1 MILIINIMRAVF
13 HLRKYLLIMPLTR
26 SPLTHLV
33 YALLL
38 LTPAANAASTDKI
51 NDEDLLHIE
60 VTGRALSLY
69 KKDNASLGTRT
80 NTPIEKIPQ
89 SIQVLTQDLI
99 DDQAAYEIS
108 DLYRSISGVSYNNFS
123 TVTMRGFAQD
133 EILYDGLKGDP
144 FSGFSIPQLFSIQEI
159 QVLKGPSGA
168 VYGAGDSGGVINYV
182 TKKPTYEAINTVEL
196 GLGNKDFL
204 SGSIESSGPVDDDAS
219 QRYRVGVYISDEGS
233 YRNNVDEQNQSVDLG
248 YAWDINPNNTLTIQY
263 NHIYQHIDGARLRGI
278 PTDDNGNFLTDTSWN
293 NNEATDYQELTAN
306 VLQLN
311 LRTDINS
318 WLTSQLNARYYT
330 NEETQKYHE
339 LNALLDSDD
348 DGEYD
353 ETKRQYRDR
362 YEQNKGAFL
371 AGYVVAEL
379 NDHTFLLGTDYNY
392 NNNDFLYFR
401 ATGED
406 DGVSNLS
413 LFDPL
418 YGQDDVND
426 YDMTQYADEHTVLN
440 QIGLFAQDQ
449 WDITDKLN
457 LVASVRLDY
466 IDEDFSDYLNATTA
480 SYHDVG
486 YSTRVGATYEVTP
499 DVIPYVSYS
508 TGFSPQSAE
517 DQNTSKDGSLFD
529 PEESQQF
536 EVGTRSFWF
545 DRKVNLNLAAFHI
558 VRQNMLAEDVD
569 NDDYNVAIGEI
580 RSQGLEVDILTD
592 ITQRWVANINYA
604 YTDVDVSDTDDDYRY
619 TANIPH
625 HQLGVWTR
633 YDFPSISSSIAL
645 GMDYVS
651 EQRNRSNQIVK
662 PYTIFD
668 LSWQSQWRDWKF
680 QANIKNLFD
689 KEYAISGFT
698 ETIGSYVGERRR
710 IYLMTSYDF

>member
-1 MILIINIMRAVF
+1 MSLSLPCAIFTAC
-13 HLRKYLLIMPLTR
+13 T
-26 SPLTHLV
+26 
-33 YALLL
+33 LLL
-38 LTPAANAASTDKI
+38 VTSFAEAASSESSDDNVTAAPQIPD
-51 NDEDLLHIE
+51 DELQHIE

-69 KKDNASLGTRT
+69 KSDHANLGTRT
-80 NTPIEKIPQ
+80 NTAIEKIPQ
-89 SIQVLTQDLI
+89 SIQVLTQALI
-99 DDQAAYEIS
+99 TDQAAYEIS

-182 TKKPTYEAINTVEL
+182 TKKPTYEAINTMEL

-204 SGSIESSGPVDDDAS
+204 SGSIESSGPINEAAS
-219 QRYRVGVYISDEGS
+219 QRYRVGVFISDEGS
-233 YRNNVDEQNQSVDLG
+233 YRNNVDEQNRSIDVG
-248 YAWDINPNNTLTIQY
+248 YGWDINANNTLTVQY

-278 PTDDNGNFLTDTSWN
+278 PTDDDGNFLTNTSWN
-293 NNEATDYQELTAN
+293 NNEASDYQELTAN

-318 WLTSQLNARYYT
+318 WLSSQLNARYYT
-330 NEETQKYHE
+330 NKETQNYHE
-339 LNALLDSDD
+339 LNALIDSDE

-362 YEQNKGAFL
+362 YEQNKGAFV
-371 AGYVVAEL
+371 AGYLVAEL
-379 NDHTFLLGTDYNY
+379 ADHTLVFGTDYTY
-392 NNNDFLYFR
+392 NTNDYLYYR

-413 LFDPL
+413 LFNPV
-418 YGQDDVND
+418 YGQDDIND
-426 YDMTQYADEHTVLN
+426 YVMTLYADEHTVLN
-440 QIGLFAQDQ
+440 QMGLFAQDQ
-449 WDITDKLN
+449 WAITDKLN
-457 LVASVRLDY
+457 LVVSARGDY
-466 IDEDFSDYLNATTA
+466 IDEDFSDYKDNATA
-480 SYHDVG
+480 SYHDLG
-486 YSTRVGATYEVTP
+486 YSTRLGATYSLNSQ
-499 DVIPYVSYS
+499 VIPYMSYS

-517 DQNTSKDGSLFD
+517 DQNTSEDGSLFD

-536 EVGTRSFWF
+536 EMGVRSFWF
-545 DRKVNLNLAAFHI
+545 DKKMNLNLAAFHI
-558 VRQNMLAEDVD
+558 ERKNMLAEDVD
-569 NDDYNVAIGEI
+569 NDDYNVAIGKI
-580 RSQGLEVDILTD
+580 RSQGLEVDIITD
-592 ITQRWVANINYA
+592 ITSRWVANINYA
-604 YTDVDVSDTDDDYRY
+604 YNDVTVSDTDNDYQY
-619 TANIPH
+619 TANIPR

-633 YDFPSISSSIAL
+633 YDFPSINSSIAL

-668 LSWQSQWRDWKF
+668 LSWQTQWQDWKI
-680 QANIKNLFD
+680 QANVKNLFD

-710 IYLMTSYDF
+710 LYLMTSYDF

>member
-1 MILIINIMRAVF
+1 MSLS
-13 HLRKYLLIMPLTR
+13 LTYTIFTACT
-26 SPLTHLV
+26 LWLV
-33 YALLL
+33 ASV
-38 LTPAANAASTDKI
+38 AEAASSESNI
-51 NDEDLLHIE
+51 NNDSVTNAPQIPDDELQHIE

-69 KKDNASLGTRT
+69 KSDSASLGMRT
-80 NTPIEKIPQ
+80 DTPIDKIPQ
-89 SIQVLTQDLI
+89 SIQVITQDLME
-99 DDQAAYEIS
+99 DQAAYEIS

-144 FSGFSIPQLFSIQEI
+144 FSGFSIPQLFSIQQI

-204 SGSIESSGPVDDDAS
+204 SGSIESSGPVNEAAS
-219 QRYRVGVYISDEGS
+219 QRYRVGVYLSDEGS

-248 YAWDINPNNTLTIQY
+248 YSWDINDNNTLTVQY

-306 VLQLN
+306 VVQLN
-311 LRTDINS
+311 LSTDINS
-318 WLTSQLNARYYT
+318 GLTSQLNARFFT

-339 LNALLDSDD
+339 LNALIDSDD

-379 NDHTFLLGTDYNY
+379 SNHTLVLGTDYTY
-392 NNNDFLYFR
+392 NDNDFLYYR

-413 LFDPL
+413 LFNPV
-418 YGQDDVND
+418 YGQDDADD
-426 YDMTQYADEHTVLN
+426 YVLSLNADEHTVLN
-440 QIGLFAQDQ
+440 QLGLFVQDQ
-449 WDITDKLN
+449 WDITEKLN
-457 LVASVRLDY
+457 LVAGARADY
-466 IDEDFSDYLNATTA
+466 IDEDFSDYRNASTA
-480 SYHDVG
+480 SYHDIG
-486 YSTRVGATYEVTP
+486 YSSRIGATYAVSP
-499 DVIPYVSYS
+499 ALIPYVSFS

-517 DQNTSKDGSLFD
+517 DQNTSEDGSLFD

-536 EVGTRSFWF
+536 EVGARSYWF
-545 DRKVNLNLAAFHI
+545 DKKVNLNLAAFHI
-558 VRQNMLAEDVD
+558 ERKNMLAEDVD
-569 NDDYNVAIGEI
+569 NDDYNVAIGKI
-580 RSQGLEVDILTD
+580 RSQGIEVDVLTD
-592 ITQRWVANINYA
+592 ITSRWVANINYA
-604 YTDVDVSDTDDDYRY
+604 YNDVDVSDTDDDYRY
-619 TANIPH
+619 TANMPR

-633 YDFPSISSSIAL
+633 YDFPSIHSSIAL
-645 GMDYVS
+645 GLDYVS

-668 LSWQSQWRDWKF
+668 LSWQSQWQDWTF

-710 IYLMTSYDF
+710 LYLMTSYDF